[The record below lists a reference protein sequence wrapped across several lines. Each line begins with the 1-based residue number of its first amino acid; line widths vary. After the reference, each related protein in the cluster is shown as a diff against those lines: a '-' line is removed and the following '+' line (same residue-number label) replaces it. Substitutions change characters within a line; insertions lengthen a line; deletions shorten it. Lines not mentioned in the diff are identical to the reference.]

1 MSSSGAS
8 PLQRQIARVS
18 RRLFLQTLLTCL
30 LWCWAGAL
38 LLSAAWF
45 LVQPHLGESL
55 TGGWRWGV
63 PASLLGSATLLGL
76 ALGIVHAP
84 PKVAAALLLDE
95 RFSLKERVTT
105 SLTLEPHLATSPAG
119 QALMADVNQRIG
131 QLDIGSRFPLRVSRF
146 AVLTPI
152 GAMLLA
158 VLASWYQPTSTQ
170 ASPEESKDEKAPVP
184 AAAKAE
190 IAKKMNDLTKKK
202 TEKLPKNKEMA
213 EDLKQIEAKLEQI
226 ANRPRDTKEQLRDR
240 IKEMTALEDALK
252 NREKELADKNLAL
265 KQQLQ
270 NLDKITAKETP
281 KDGPAKDLEKALA
294 QGKLEQAKQELEK
307 LADKLSKDKL
317 TAKEKEQLAKQLK
330 DIQDK
335 LERAAKQKD
344 KEENLKKLIQE
355 AKANKRNTEALQRE
369 LDKVRKDQENLKD
382 LQDLA
387 NAIGQCRKC
396 MQAGDAKAAS
406 DKMKQAAGKIGDMD
420 LADKDFEDLQ
430 EQLQR
435 LQDAKG
441 ACCQG
446 TGEGEGNQE
455 QGGNGMKGGG
465 PPGGKRP
472 VAAEGNLKPYD
483 SQTKSPFDPKG
494 KKIFEGYAP
503 GQNFRGK
510 SSLEMEGE
518 IKQAAQ
524 EAPEAI
530 ESQRYPKAAQDMVK
544 GYFRNLGGQK
554 EKEAKKES
562 KP

>member
-1 MSSSGAS
+1 MSNPSDS
-8 PLQRQIARVS
+8 PLHRQIARVS

-38 LLSAAWF
+38 LLSAGWF
-45 LVQPHLGESL
+45 LVQPHLMDSMPGD
-55 TGGWRWGV
+55 WRWG
-63 PASLLGSATLLGL
+63 ASAGCLGL
-76 ALGIVHAP
+76 ATFLGLVLAVFWAP

-95 RFSLKERVTT
+95 RFALKERVTT
-105 SLTLEPHLATSPAG
+105 GLTIEPHLATSPAG
-119 QALMADVNQRIG
+119 QALLEDVNQRIG

-152 GAMLLA
+152 GAMILA
-158 VLASWYQPTSTQ
+158 VLASSYHPASTQ
-170 ASPEESKDEKAPVP
+170 AGLDESKDDKAPVP
-184 AAAKAE
+184 AAAKAD
-190 IAKKMNDLTKKK
+190 IAQKMNDLTKKK

-252 NREKELADKNLAL
+252 NREKELADKNRSL

-270 NLDKITAKETP
+270 NLDKMTAKETP

-294 QGKLEQAKQELEK
+294 QGKLDQAKQELEK
-307 LADKLSKDKL
+307 LADKLNKDKL

-344 KEENLKKLIQE
+344 KEEKLKKLIQE
-355 AKANKRNTEALQRE
+355 AKANKRDTEALQRE

-387 NAIGQCRKC
+387 NMMGQCRKC
-396 MQAGDAKAAS
+396 MQSGDGKGAS
-406 DKMKQAAGKIGDMD
+406 EKMKQAANKIEDMD
-420 LADKDFEDLQ
+420 LEDKDFQDLQ
-430 EQLQR
+430 DQLQR
-435 LQDAKG
+435 LEDAKG

-446 TGEGEGNQE
+446 TGEEGGEE
-455 QGGNGMKGGG
+455 QGNGMGKGKR
-465 PPGGKRP
+465 PGGKRP
-472 VAAEGNLKPYD
+472 VAPESPVKQYD
-483 SQTKSPFDPKG
+483 SQNRAPFEPKG

-503 GQNFRGK
+503 GQNYRGK
-510 SSLEMEGE
+510 SSVEMEGD

-530 ESQRYPKAAQDMVK
+530 EGQRFPRAAQDMVK

-554 EKEAKKES
+554 EKEPKKES